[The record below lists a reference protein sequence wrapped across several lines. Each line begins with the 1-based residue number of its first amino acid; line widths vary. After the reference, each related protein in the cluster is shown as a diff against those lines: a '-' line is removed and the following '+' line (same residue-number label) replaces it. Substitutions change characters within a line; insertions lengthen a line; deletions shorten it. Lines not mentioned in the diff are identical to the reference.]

1 MEKTVAA
8 PTSEKMEI
16 EYAEAAPS
24 ALEIIPAVTTKAS
37 VASSGLDGQHGG
49 HGSLASTGVSGRA
62 RERAGLS
69 EMRQG
74 RESRCGR
81 GSKRR
86 WGQVGERRERCPR
99 RARMWVSGEDG
110 TVKGA
115 PRRSERESARANG
128 SWR

>member
-1 MEKTVAA
+1 MKRKIATSTSSSGPKPKKVKVLTRRPKLHSLEKTVAA

-81 GSKRR
+81 GSKR
-86 WGQVGERRERCPR
+86 
-99 RARMWVSGEDG
+99 S
-110 TVKGA
+110 
-115 PRRSERESARANG
+115 
-128 SWR
+128 